1 MVFNDDVFGQ
11 LTYDDEYWGDWYA
24 NISLDF
30 GGKTYSVGLLVND
43 SDEKIVDSQ
52 REAYAR
58 FTEQWP
64 KLQPLLLEEL
74 LRYYN
79 EEERDSYGPDDE
91 EENAEWWP
99 EIETP
104 EAMAQAVTPEMIV
117 VPADFMQ
124 EEGRRVYL
132 LFHRIWGGEDLDDNG
147 VAAAFLNEEIEE
159 IGYKEM
165 AF

>member
-1 MVFNDDVFGQ
+1 MCIRDR
-11 LTYDDEYWGDWYA
+11 
-24 NISLDF
+24 DF
-30 GGKTYSVGLLVND
+30 GGKTYSVGLLVNGD
-43 SDEKIVDSQ
+43 MEEKIVDAQ

-58 FTEQWP
+58 FTKRWP
-64 KLQPLLLEEL
+64 TLQPLLLEEL

-99 EIETP
+99 IIETP
-104 EAMAQAVTPEMIV
+104 EVMAQAVTPEMIV

-124 EEGRRVYL
+124 EDGRRVYL
-132 LFHRIWGGEDLDDNG
+132 LFNRVWGGEDLDDNG
-147 VAAAFLNEEIEE
+147 VAVAFLNEEIEE

>member
-1 MVFNDDVFGQ
+1 MNDAKWDE
-11 LTYDDEYWGDWYA
+11 LIYDEYGWQA
-24 NISLDF
+24 STMLTF
-30 GGKTYSVGLLVND
+30 GGKPCDVALVIQCEE
-43 SDEKIVDSQ
+43 DEPISEVQKQAYTQFMHKWQALERTVL
-52 REAYAR
+52 EA
-58 FTEQWP
+58 
-64 KLQPLLLEEL
+64 L

-79 EEERDSYGPDDE
+79 EEERFSYGPDDE
-91 EENAEWWP
+91 EENAAWWP
-99 EIETP
+99 EIDTP

-124 EEGRRVYL
+124 EDGRRVYL
-132 LFHRIWGGEDLDDNG
+132 LFSRIWGGEDLDDNG